1 MTRVGASQAFFN
13 IVASFN
19 ANKLIKD
26 GSLLNLCGYKRTHP
40 LENRILFTMS
50 MNNTD
55 GLEEEEKRNSIIQV
69 FKDCCQ
75 ELIGIYGIIIKSI

>member
-1 MTRVGASQAFFN
+1 MADNDNDTSFFSQKN
-13 IVASFN
+13 D
-19 ANKLIKD
+19 L
-26 GSLLNLCGYKRTHP
+26 R
-40 LENRILFTMS
+40 NRILFTMS

-75 ELIGIYGIIIKSI
+75 ELIGIYGTIIKSV